1 MKYDSNELL
10 KLRGKDLKNVILGRY
25 PFQGGIKYYV
35 AKRSPF
41 LRPSTIGEEERKLR
55 YFAKIFECL
64 KKEGC
69 VKSTDPRHISKNDIA
84 AFFEWM
90 ENRGLDVVARQKYI
104 QILKNYLLIFD
115 NNAIDRIQVQDGIK
129 LPKCSEAKPIR
140 TLSTSE
146 LQKIFATAELMDG
159 WNSIIIRGVIS
170 VLFSSGCRPKEVLQ
184 AKVEDLRMN
193 VGSYGTFYVRHPK
206 GEGSYAS
213 AQDVRLIRGDMKD
226 YIITFLRDRNKYLA
240 EAGLSSDYL
249 FPNLKTGFPLTSN
262 SIRRYK
268 DELAAKAGVNFRLKD
283 FRSTLA
289 SMVIKGDVTR
299 MKAASC
305 QLRHSSIKTTERYYA
320 AIERGKIID
329 DIVDVWKE
337 DPVR

>member
-1 MKYDSNELL
+1 MPRRGDMPGSRSLL
-10 KLRGKDLKNVILGRY
+10 GGIILGPLSMRAHVHADVTERR
-25 PFQGGIKYYV
+25 GIY
-35 AKRSPF
+35 
-41 LRPSTIGEEERKLR
+41 
-55 YFAKIFECL
+55 
-64 KKEGC
+64 
-69 VKSTDPRHISKNDIA
+69 
-84 AFFEWM
+84 
-90 ENRGLDVVARQKYI
+90 
-104 QILKNYLLIFD
+104 
-115 NNAIDRIQVQDGIK
+115 
-129 LPKCSEAKPIR
+129 
-140 TLSTSE
+140 
-146 LQKIFATAELMDG
+146 ATF
-159 WNSIIIRGVIS
+159 I
-170 VLFSSGCRPKEVLQ
+170 P
-184 AKVEDLRMN
+184 
-193 VGSYGTFYVRHPK
+193 TFYVRHPK

-226 YIITFLRDRNKYLA
+226 YVITFLRDRNEYLA

-249 FPNLKTGFPLTSN
+249 FLNLKTRFPLTSN